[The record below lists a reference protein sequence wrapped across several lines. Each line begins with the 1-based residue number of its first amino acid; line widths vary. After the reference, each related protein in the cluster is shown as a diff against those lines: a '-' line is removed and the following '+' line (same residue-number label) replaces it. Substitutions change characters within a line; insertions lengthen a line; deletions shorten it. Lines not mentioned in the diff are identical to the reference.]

1 MFISFL
7 APFLK
12 TGVIRANF
20 SFWGKTPVE
29 NDKLI
34 ILHKGYKTDVDTNL
48 NIFTGIWSIEDFVF
62 LSFLIYAYIIFGK
75 ILNLRLE
82 KLKKPDFFGQKN
94 TKINFFHISIEIS
107 RKMINIKVVER
118 KICNKITPVKISN
131 FLIVFEL

>member
-12 TGVIRANF
+12 TGVILANC

-62 LSFLIYAYIIFGK
+62 LSFLIKFKHSDSVTG
-75 ILNLRLE
+75 N
-82 KLKKPDFFGQKN
+82 KK
-94 TKINFFHISIEIS
+94 
-107 RKMINIKVVER
+107 KVR
-118 KICNKITPVKISN
+118 
-131 FLIVFEL
+131 